1 MSSFVF
7 DSRRIFCSLAK
18 SKVVLRLG
26 AGEGGGYG
34 MGGGWQYKHKQ
45 CHLLEKF
52 RLLSVAVFF
61 TVKTINAKL
70 HVMYTR
76 IFFFFKNVKYL
87 QVLLFM

>member
-18 SKVVLRLG
+18 SKGVLRLG

-34 MGGGWQYKHKQ
+34 MGGGGNIKISN
-45 CHLLEKF
+45 LLEKF

>member
-34 MGGGWQYKHKQ
+34 MGGG
-45 CHLLEKF
+45 
-52 RLLSVAVFF
+52 VA
-61 TVKTINAKL
+61 I
-70 HVMYTR
+70 
-76 IFFFFKNVKYL
+76 
-87 QVLLFM
+87 